1 MPRKPKQEKHK
12 GVFEKVKNSGIWWI
26 RYTNE
31 QGKRVT
37 SKVGNFS
44 AAVRVYEQRTTAI
57 RVGILLPNSP
67 RRGTKF
73 SELVTDANKFSE
85 KHHRASKDFKQRAD
99 LALADFGERVAESI
113 TTAELQAW
121 VDEMAEEREWTGGTQ
136 NRFKSTLSTVFREGM
151 RAGKVTVNPARL
163 IRRAKESLG
172 RVRFLSYEEEAKL
185 RKAIAATLPG
195 RIKDEGESAFAQLDV
210 ALHTGMRK
218 SEQFT
223 ATWEQVDLERGFI
236 YLSMTKNGTDRFVTL
251 NSAAVA
257 VLRRLQ
263 ERHKELGGLP
273 LTSTL
278 FHSKRDGLIKNPR
291 KWFATALEQAK
302 IEGVTWHTLR
312 HTFASR
318 LVMARVDLKTVQ
330 ELMGHK
336 TIAMTA
342 RYAHLAPT
350 HKSQALETLVRPGSV
365 SVQSGYFLATNAK
378 KTTGSRKLN
387 SLQLIE
393 SK

>member
-12 GVFEKVKNSGIWWI
+12 GVFEKVKDSGIWWI

-73 SELVTDANKFSE
+73 SELVADANKFSE

-99 LALADFGERVAESI
+99 LALADFGDRVAESI

-378 KTTGSRKLN
+378 KTTRSRKLN

>member
-1 MPRKPKQEKHK
+1 
-12 GVFEKVKNSGIWWI
+12 
-26 RYTNE
+26 
-31 QGKRVT
+31 
-37 SKVGNFS
+37 
-44 AAVRVYEQRTTAI
+44 
-57 RVGILLPNSP
+57 
-67 RRGTKF
+67 
-73 SELVTDANKFSE
+73 VTDANKFSE

-99 LALADFGERVAESI
+99 LALADFGDRVAESI

-121 VDEMAEEREWTGGTQ
+121 VDEMAEEREWSGGTQ

-223 ATWEQVDLERGFI
+223 ATWEQVDLERGFL

-263 ERHKELGGLP
+263 ERHKELGLP
-273 LTSTL
+273 FTSTL
-278 FHSKRDGLIKNPR
+278 FHSKREGLIKNPR

-302 IEGVTWHTLR
+302 VKGVTWHTLR

-378 KTTGSRKLN
+378 KTTRSRKLN

>member
-12 GVFEKVKNSGIWWI
+12 GVFEKVKDSGIWWI

-99 LALADFGERVAESI
+99 LALADFGDRVAESI

-257 VLRRLQ
+257 VLRHLH
-263 ERHKELGGLP
+263 ERHKALGLP
-273 LTSTL
+273 MTSTL
-278 FHSKRDGLIKNPR
+278 FHSKREGLIKNPR

-302 IEGVTWHTLR
+302 VKGVTWHTLR

-378 KTTGSRKLN
+378 NTTRSRKLN

>member
-1 MPRKPKQEKHK
+1 MPRRPKQEKHK

-99 LALADFGERVAESI
+99 LALADFGDRVAESI

-263 ERHKELGGLP
+263 ERHKELGLP

-278 FHSKRDGLIKNPR
+278 FHSKREGLIKNPR

-302 IEGVTWHTLR
+302 IKGVTWHTLR

-378 KTTGSRKLN
+378 KATRSRKLN